1 MKKYYETGEFPR
13 EARGGDRKAIKY
25 ADKRNSVHRFI
36 QSLNCIEAHYC
47 GKNKHDERKYLPCEL
62 NIKKLF
68 LMYNTEQQNS
78 QMGVK
83 LSYFRH
89 IFNTEYNLGFGT
101 PQTDVCSKCLL
112 REKVKA
118 TLIAE
123 KRVHTLRAKSFF
135 ENLQETTSGLKI
147 ISFDFQKNLPLP
159 KVPDQSCYYSRQ
171 LYFYNLAIVEGS
183 FDLPL
188 HKDRAFA
195 YYCTEND
202 FGKNANLVSSCV
214 YDRLYQTDLACFLDI
229 IRTHTMIS

>member
-1 MKKYYETGEFPR
+1 MKRESFPAKR
-13 EARGGDRKAIKY
+13 VEEIAIKY

-36 QSLNCIEAHYC
+36 QSLNCIEAHHC

-112 REKVKA
+112 REKVKGEQDETKKA
-118 TLIAE
+118 TLKAE

-147 ISFDFQKNLPLP
+147 ISFDFQKTSLCLRYLISP
-159 KVPDQSCYYSRQ
+159 
-171 LYFYNLAIVEGS
+171 AITVVNYT
-183 FDLPL
+183 F
-188 HKDRAFA
+188 
-195 YYCTEND
+195 
-202 FGKNANLVSSCV
+202 
-214 YDRLYQTDLACFLDI
+214 I
-229 IRTHTMIS
+229 I